1 MTFAPVAIH
10 RAIRARLA
18 STPAVIA
25 AVPAAQ
31 IVDAQTRPEAPA
43 TIQIGEGTALR
54 ENLTLARRHARVLAK
69 LDVWTLAG
77 GTSAARN
84 IAGLVNDALRDDLE
98 LADGFRI
105 LDQQVE
111 RVVFSRDPSSE
122 RGHAT
127 LYVGV
132 LVEEPIQ

>member
-1 MTFAPVAIH
+1 MTFAPVALH
-10 RAIRARLA
+10 RAMRARLVA
-18 STPAVIA
+18 TPAVIA
-25 AVPAAQ
+25 AVPVAQ

-43 TIQIGEGTALR
+43 VIQIGEGTALR
-54 ENLTLARRHARVLAK
+54 ENLTLSRRHARVLAK

-84 IAGLVNDALRDDLE
+84 IAGLVADALRADLD

-105 LDQQVE
+105 LDQQIE

-132 LVEEPIQ
+132 LIEEPIQ